1 MNSSARVFHL
11 QFDNKKKKKKEKNPK
26 NPCMSVTE
34 RRKKERKIWR
44 EKYWPW
50 GAAGSKDC
58 TQRGRPCAR
67 WSCYCRMPG
76 SHPRNPPRPSDDEMN
91 WGCSSG
97 SRSTWV
103 STVARRS
110 TRTKRPP
117 WRPSPRDPR
126 PRAPEVLSCSL
137 WHPTRTPSLHPLV
150 AFHHAPLYSLSTP
163 FCFFHTP
170 PTGTVVGCPCAITL
184 IKRERFCDLVIST
197 RG

>member
-1 MNSSARVFHL
+1 MN
-11 QFDNKKKKKKEKNPK
+11 KNDL
-26 NPCMSVTE
+26 
-34 RRKKERKIWR
+34 
-44 EKYWPW
+44 PW
-50 GAAGSKDC
+50 VASGSKGC

-76 SHPRNPPRPSDDEMN
+76 SRPRNPPRPSGDGMS

-137 WHPTRTPSLHPLV
+137 WHPSGTPSLHPLV
-150 AFHHAPLYSLSTP
+150 AFHHAPLYLPGPLVFPVQPALWTPRPPRNSLRPNDVSSQIRDLSDVKRSYS
-163 FCFFHTP
+163 FHHDFFP
-170 PTGTVVGCPCAITL
+170 PDYWFLPVSYRRDL
-184 IKRERFCDLVIST
+184 NERLW
-197 RG
+197 